1 MNKINEQEKYNQRH
15 GNVELTGSYRRG
27 GEKGNGR
34 KGKDQSKN
42 LYEWLMDKE
51 RGLTVGERGG
61 LGEGGKREKIGD
73 NYNRKNN

>member
-15 GNVELTGSYRRG
+15 GNVELTGGYRRG
-27 GEKGNGR
+27 GEEGNGR

-51 RGLTVGERGG
+51 RGLTVGKRGG
-61 LGEGGKREKIGD
+61 LGEGGQKG
-73 NYNRKNN
+73 KNWGQL